1 MTAPTAGWYPDP
13 ADPHRMRYWSGSQWT
28 DHVSPPEE
36 EPEPAPSAD
45 ETSAVPQRPV
55 ATDPGPEVHQH
66 RGPERFHDSVANGAI
81 AAGQAI
87 PPPPPEGAGPWGT
100 GGAPF
105 AEPSGHAQ
113 QPWQAAPSATAVQRP
128 GERLGPDGQI
138 LSTFGRRMAGF
149 LLDWALVTGAAVV
162 LSAVVVAATVGFDS
176 VLDQAAWSD
185 LLAKTEAD
193 PGYQPTEEEALALFG
208 PGALAA
214 FVWTAGIWLGISFLN
229 GVALLA
235 GSGQT
240 LGDRVTANRKVRAG
254 RRVPGFPAALLRWLL
269 PMTLLVAAPFL
280 CLVTLLAWGLDH
292 LWPLWDPMR
301 RTWQDM
307 AAGTVVE
314 RSDLIGPPQK

>member
-1 MTAPTAGWYPDP
+1 
-13 ADPHRMRYWSGSQWT
+13 MRYWSGSTWT

-36 EPEPAPSAD
+36 EPMPPSVADDAREAPPSGAAVGDGTALNPDPSPEPTPDTGTLGAATAGHPTPVPPPSQSTVPWQAAGTPFAAEPA
-45 ETSAVPQRPV
+45 
-55 ATDPGPEVHQH
+55 VH
-66 RGPERFHDSVANGAI
+66 P
-81 AAGQAI
+81 
-87 PPPPPEGAGPWGT
+87 
-100 GGAPF
+100 
-105 AEPSGHAQ
+105 Q
-113 QPWQAAPSATAVQRP
+113 QPWQAAPVATPVQRP

-162 LSAVVVAATVGFDS
+162 LSAVVVSATVGFDS
-176 VLDQAAWSD
+176 VIDQSAWSD
-185 LLAKTEAD
+185 LLAKTESD

-208 PGALAA
+208 PGAMAA
-214 FVWTAGIWLGISFLN
+214 FLWTVGIWVAVSFLN
-229 GVALLA
+229 GVALLS

-269 PMTLLVAAPFL
+269 PMTLLIAAPFL

-314 RSDLIGPPQK
+314 RSDLIGPPQP